1 GSFPELGDP
10 DQPELVI
17 FIDEAHLIFE
27 NASDEL
33 LDQIETI
40 IKLIRSKGVG
50 IFFCTQNPADI
61 PDDVLGQL
69 GLKIQHAL
77 RAFTAKDRKAIK
89 LAAQNFPETEYYD
102 VEELLTSLGIGEAF
116 VTVLNEK
123 GIPTPLAHTMLRAP
137 QSRMDILSE
146 GEIEQLI
153 RGSRLIREYN
163 KDIDRESAHEILKA
177 KIERAKEDEIQEQ
190 RAKELEKARKVSRR
204 SSKAKQDPSLIEE
217 LSKNTMVRQL
227 GRTVARELT
236 RSLLGV
242 MGLSKRRR

>member
-1 GSFPELGDP
+1 
-10 DQPELVI
+10 
-17 FIDEAHLIFE
+17 
-27 NASDEL
+27 
-33 LDQIETI
+33 
-40 IKLIRSKGVG
+40 